1 MTVFTYAGARTTGLL
16 GGTSGVQTLGD
27 VGLNGG
33 RVRAVCDTQEVAA
46 AEATSTI
53 WFARLPSN
61 ARILHPSQISWDDL
75 ASIGSPTLDI
85 GTFNPTGFSGL
96 TNDDNSLNDG
106 LDLATLTLAKALL
119 LDHANTGKRLWELAG
134 ATSDPKQ
141 MIDIKGTIQDAST
154 NIGATLSWCI
164 FYTID

>member
-1 MTVFTYAGARTTGLL
+1 MTVYTYGGARTTTLL
-16 GGTSGVQTLGD
+16 AGTSGVQTLGD

-33 RVRAVCDTQEVAA
+33 RVRVVCDTQEVAA

-53 WFARLPSN
+53 WFARLPSH
-61 ARILHPSQISWDDL
+61 ARILHPSQLSWDDL

-85 GTFNPTGFSGL
+85 GTFNPTGLTGL
-96 TNDDNSLNDG
+96 TNDADSLNVD

-119 LDHANTGKRLWELAG
+119 ADHANTGKRLWELAG
-134 ATSDPKQ
+134 ASTDPKQ
-141 MIDIKGTIQDAST
+141 MIDIKATILDAST
-154 NIGATLSWCI
+154 NIAATLSWCI

>member
-1 MTVFTYAGARTTGLL
+1 MTVFTYTGSRTTGLIA
-16 GGTSGVQTLGD
+16 GSSGVPTLAD

-33 RVRAVCDTQEVAA
+33 RVRVVCDTQEVAA

-61 ARILHPSQISWDDL
+61 ARILHTSQLSWDDL
-75 ASIGSPTLDI
+75 ASIGAPTLDI
-85 GTFNPTGFSGL
+85 GTFNPTGSSGI

-106 LDLATLTLAKALL
+106 LDLASLTLAKALL
-119 LDHANTGKRLWELAG
+119 ADHINTGKRLWELAG

-154 NIGATLSWCI
+154 NVGATMSWCI